1 MIKEDKIEILTESII
16 DKMTEYL
23 IEDFKLNIPSAMN
36 VIYNSLTLELLQNKN
51 ADLYAQSPGYVY
63 YILRNEYLT
72 GKMP

>member
-1 MIKEDKIEILTESII
+1 MTKEDKIEILTESII

-23 IEDFKLNIPSAMN
+23 IEDFQLNIPSAMN

-51 ADLYAQSPGYVY
+51 TDLYARSPGYVY
-63 YILRNEYLT
+63 YILKNEYQT

>member
-1 MIKEDKIEILTESII
+1 MTKEDKIEILTESII

-36 VIYNSLTLELLQNKN
+36 IIYNSSTLELLQNKN
-51 ADLYAQSPGYVY
+51 TDLYAQSSGYVY

-72 GKMP
+72 GNMP